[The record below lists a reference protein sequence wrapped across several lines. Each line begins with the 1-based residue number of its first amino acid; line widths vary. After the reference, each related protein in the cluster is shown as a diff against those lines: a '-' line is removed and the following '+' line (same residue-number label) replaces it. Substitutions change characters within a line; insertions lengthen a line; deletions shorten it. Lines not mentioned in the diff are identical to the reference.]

1 MLEYRA
7 RFPNTHGAAV
17 NARHA
22 LLDFARLAG
31 FVGIALDDIESA
43 VGEAL
48 ANAAEHGHREASA
61 FSVHAKVEARTLIV
75 EVRDSGPGFRSWK
88 AVDFLRPMSDAP
100 RGFGIFIMRALM
112 DTVEYSE
119 GGSCVRLTKK
129 LQPVA
134 SSECRG
140 T

>member
-7 RFPNTHGAAV
+7 YFPNTHEAAV
-17 NARHA
+17 KARHA
-22 LLDFARLAG
+22 LLDFVRLAG
-31 FVGIALDDIESA
+31 FVGSALDDIESA

-61 FSVHAKVEARTLIV
+61 FSVCAKVKARTLIV
-75 EVRDSGPGFRSWK
+75 EVRDFGPGFHSSN

-100 RGFGIFIMRALM
+100 RGFGIFIMRTLM
-112 DTVEYSE
+112 DMVEYTE

-134 SSECRG
+134 SSECRRA
-140 T
+140 